1 MISSLE
7 AHRYLRATMTLC
19 SFEAGWR
26 SLLLRAYDDPP
37 VVEPFTTP
45 QTEDHLIV
53 LVTKGA
59 CNVEGLYRGKW
70 SRATYGPGSLGMT
83 APGEEVTL
91 RWRGTTSHS
100 TLQLHLPAEA
110 ILRCK
115 EELLVQGASPPRMPN
130 ELSSEDPLLR
140 QVILGIA
147 ARLREGAPEIYAQS
161 AAQFLTMH
169 LLIRH
174 AGREP
179 PKAPTRDALRMQRV
193 CDYMHAHLSEDV
205 ALEDLAKV
213 ACLSRFHLIRMFK
226 HVHGETPYQRLTRLR
241 IERACQRL
249 AGSGELVSDIAL
261 DCGFT
266 NPTHFAAA
274 FRRLVGM
281 SPREY
286 RNSASD
292 QGASPSHAQIA
303 ISR

>member
-7 AHRYLRATMTLC
+7 AHRYLHATMTLC

-45 QTEDHLIV
+45 RTDDHLIV
-53 LVTKGA
+53 LVTRGS
-59 CNVEGLYRGKW
+59 CNVEGLYRGNW
-70 SRATYGPGSLGMT
+70 SRAMYGPGSLGMT

-115 EELLVQGASPPRMPN
+115 EDLLMRGTSSPQMPN
-130 ELSSEDPLLR
+130 ELSSDDPLLQ
-140 QVILGIA
+140 QVILGVT
-147 ARLREGAPEIYAQS
+147 ARLREGAPEIYAES

-169 LLIRH
+169 MLVRH
-174 AGREP
+174 AGREL
-179 PKAPTRDALRMQRV
+179 PKAPVRDVLRMQRV
-193 CDYMHAHLSEDV
+193 CDYMHAHLGEEVS
-205 ALEDLAKV
+205 LEDLAKV
-213 ACLSRFHLIRMFK
+213 ACLSRSHLIRLFK
-226 HVHGETPYQRLTRLR
+226 QAYGETPYQRLTRLR
-241 IERACQRL
+241 IERACRQL
-249 AGSGELVSDIAL
+249 AMGGELVADIAL

-266 NPTHFAAA
+266 NQTHFAAA

-281 SPREY
+281 SPRAY
-286 RNSASD
+286 RKSS
-292 QGASPSHAQIA
+292 A

>member
-37 VVEPFTTP
+37 VAEPFTTP

-59 CNVEGLYRGKW
+59 CNVEGLYRGRW
-70 SRATYGPGSLGMT
+70 SKAAYGPGSLGMT

-110 ILRCK
+110 VRSCK
-115 EELLVQGASPPRMPN
+115 EELLGRGASPPQMPN
-130 ELSSEDPLLR
+130 VLASEDPVLQ
-140 QVILGIA
+140 QVILGVA
-147 ARLREGAPEIYAQS
+147 ARLREGAPDIYAES

-169 LLIRH
+169 MLVRH

-179 PKAPTRDALRMQRV
+179 HKAPTRDVLRMQRV
-193 CDYMHAHLSEDV
+193 YDYMHAHLSEDV
-205 ALEDLAKV
+205 SLEDLAKV

-226 HVHGETPYQRLTRLR
+226 HVYGETPYQRLTRLR

-249 AGSGELVSDIAL
+249 AHGEDLVATVAL
-261 DCGFT
+261 DCGFA

-281 SPREY
+281 SPRAY
-286 RNSASD
+286 RTSASE
-292 QGASPSHAQIA
+292 
-303 ISR
+303 

>member
-7 AHRYLRATMTLC
+7 ARRYLRATMTLC

-45 QTEDHLIV
+45 RTDDHLIV

-70 SRATYGPGSLGMT
+70 SRAAYGPGSLGMT

-91 RWRGTTSHS
+91 RWRGATSHS

-110 ILRCK
+110 IRRCMENLLLR
-115 EELLVQGASPPRMPN
+115 GTSPPQMPN
-130 ELSSEDPLLR
+130 ELSREDPLLQ
-140 QVILGIA
+140 QVILGVA
-147 ARLREGAPEIYAQS
+147 ARLREGAPEIYAES
-161 AAQFLTMH
+161 AAQFLAMH
-169 LLIRH
+169 MLVRH
-174 AGREP
+174 AGHEP
-179 PKAPTRDALRMQRV
+179 HKAPTREALRMQRV
-193 CDYMHAHLSEDV
+193 CDYMQAHLSESIS
-205 ALEDLAKV
+205 LEDLAKV
-213 ACLSRFHLIRMFK
+213 ACVSRFHLIRMFK
-226 HVHGETPYQRLTRLR
+226 HACGETPYQHLTRLR
-241 IERACQRL
+241 IEHARQRL
-249 AGSGELVSDIAL
+249 ASGAEPVADIAL

-281 SPREY
+281 SPRVY
-286 RNSASD
+286 RSSAS
-292 QGASPSHAQIA
+292 G
-303 ISR
+303 